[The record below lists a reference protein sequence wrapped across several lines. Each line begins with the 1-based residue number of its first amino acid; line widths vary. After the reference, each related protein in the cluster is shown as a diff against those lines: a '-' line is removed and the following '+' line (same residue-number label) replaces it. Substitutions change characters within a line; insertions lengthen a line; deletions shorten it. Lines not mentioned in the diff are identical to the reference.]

1 MSDLF
6 SLSEISP
13 ETVAD
18 PTELPDGRKW
28 RRATGRQSGSF
39 QYSAPTRHLT
49 IRLSDHQHTA
59 DRAFHRAHRGAVR
72 KRVLWHKPYARPSQQ
87 SPQRCSEPAIDIVDL
102 VHVCPLAAILAGL
115 TGPDTAVEFANTSKF
130 LHSHANAMK
139 GRFTPPFA
147 HKVYLLGGIGPE
159 GRPLS
164 SAEFY
169 DTSTGRWAPLPPMAS
184 RRMLTT
190 AAAIAGRVFVIG
202 GLDRVDNFGLT
213 QALRSV
219 ECFDV
224 AACAW
229 STLPPMASP
238 RCAAAATSLL
248 DRVYVMGGQDGQFG
262 ESQASAEYYDTRTEA
277 WVPLPPMAN
286 ARSGATGAAYAGKVF
301 AIGGL
306 PGDEQGT
313 LAAERY
319 DLRTGMWGHVKA
331 IESLRTSSAIGV
343 FPGRVCLFGGVA
355 LGGSDIGQEMAS
367 AVCHNVTTSTV
378 MPLLRME
385 GDARACAMAATVG
398 TTVYVLGGTFQK
410 HMLESVVCYDSVR
423 DTWESLPSMQNT
435 RIWAGVACLQQLP

>member
-6 SLSEISP
+6 SLSDVFR
-13 ETVAD
+13 ETAAD
-18 PTELPDGRKW
+18 PTELPAGRKW
-28 RRATGRQSGSF
+28 RRATGRQSRSF
-39 QYSAPTRHLT
+39 QHSAPTRHLT
-49 IRLSDHQHTA
+49 VRLSDRQHPA
-59 DRAFHRAHRGAVR
+59 DRAFHRAHPGAAR
-72 KRVLWHKPYARPSQQ
+72 KRVPWHKPYARPPQQ
-87 SPQRCSEPAIDIVDL
+87 PPRRRSEPAIDIVDL

-115 TGPDTAVEFANTSKF
+115 AGPDAAAEFANTSKF
-130 LHSHANAMK
+130 LHSHANAM
-139 GRFTPPFA
+139 GGFTPPFA

-164 SAEFY
+164 SAEIY
-169 DTSTGRWAPLPPMAS
+169 DTSTGRWASLPPMAS
-184 RRMLTT
+184 RRMLTS
-190 AAAIAGRVFVIG
+190 AATIAGRVFVIG

-213 QALRSV
+213 QALRSA

-229 STLPPMASP
+229 SALPPMATP

-248 DRVYVMGGQDGQFG
+248 DRVYVMGGQDSQFG

-277 WVPLPPMAN
+277 WVSLPPMAN

-306 PGDEQGT
+306 PDDEQGT

-319 DLRTGMWGHVKA
+319 DLRTGAWGHVKA
-331 IESLRTSSAIGV
+331 IESPRKSSAIGV

-355 LGGSDIGQEMAS
+355 LGGSDIGQEVAS
-367 AVCHNVTTSTV
+367 AVCHNVTTSIVT
-378 MPLLRME
+378 PLLRME
-385 GDARACAMAATVG
+385 GYARACAMATTVG

-410 HMLESVVCYDSVR
+410 HMLDSVVCYDSVR
-423 DTWESLPSMQNT
+423 DTWKPLPPMQNT